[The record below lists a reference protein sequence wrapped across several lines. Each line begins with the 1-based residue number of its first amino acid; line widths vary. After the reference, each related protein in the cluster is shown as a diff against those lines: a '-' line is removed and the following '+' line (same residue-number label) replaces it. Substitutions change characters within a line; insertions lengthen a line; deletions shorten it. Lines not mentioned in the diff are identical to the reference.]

1 MRLVRKG
8 RKLRKQRK
16 QENRR
21 ARLIVHD
28 DPKAVGSE
36 AFRTL
41 RTNLQF
47 TSPDRDLKS
56 ILLTSAG
63 PGEGKSTMAANLAI
77 AWSQLGTRVVL
88 VGCDLRKPVLH
99 EMFHIDNSPGLSTVL
114 AGAASLNDAV
124 IQSKIPNLDIIP
136 AGPIPPNPVELL
148 QSKTMIS
155 IIKKLEEDYDML
167 ILDGTPVIAVTD
179 AAVMANQVDGIVLVV
194 GSNQVPREMVLQA
207 KTLLEQ
213 AQAKLLGVI
222 MNKVKFNESN
232 MYYYY
237 YNEVD
242 HAQ

>member
-1 MRLVRKG
+1 MRFVRKG
-8 RKLRKQRK
+8 RK
-16 QENRR
+16 QENGR

-47 TSPDRDLKS
+47 TSPDQDLKS

-63 PGEGKSTMAANLAI
+63 PGEGKSTVSANLAV
-77 AWSQLGTRVVL
+77 AWSQSGAKVVL

-99 EMFHIDNSPGLSTVL
+99 EMFSIRNVPGLSAVL
-114 AGAASLNDAV
+114 SGAASLKDAIV
-124 IQSKIPNLDIIP
+124 SSNIPGLDVIP
-136 AGPIPPNPVELL
+136 AGPVPPNPAELL
-148 QSKTMIS
+148 QSKAMVSVIEE
-155 IIKKLEEDYDML
+155 LEKSYDMV

-179 AAVMANQVDGIVLVV
+179 AAVMANQVDGIVLVI
-194 GSNQVPREMVLQA
+194 GSNQVPREMALQA
-207 KTLLEQ
+207 KNLLEQ

-222 MNKVKFNESN
+222 MNKVKFKESN

-242 HAQ
+242 QAQ

>member
-1 MRLVRKG
+1 MRFVRKG
-8 RKLRKQRK
+8 RK
-16 QENRR
+16 QENGR

-47 TSPDRDLKS
+47 TSPDQDLKS

-63 PGEGKSTMAANLAI
+63 PGEGKSTVSANLAV
-77 AWSQLGTRVVL
+77 AWSQSGAKVVL

-99 EMFHIDNSPGLSTVL
+99 EMFSIRNVPGLSAVL
-114 AGAASLNDAV
+114 SGAASLKDAIV
-124 IQSKIPNLDIIP
+124 SSNIPGLDVIP
-136 AGPIPPNPVELL
+136 AGPVPPNPAELL
-148 QSKTMIS
+148 QSKAMVSVIEE
-155 IIKKLEEDYDML
+155 LEENYDMV

-179 AAVMANQVDGIVLVV
+179 AAVMANQVDGIVLVI
-194 GSNQVPREMVLQA
+194 GSNQVPREMALQA
-207 KTLLEQ
+207 KTLLDQ

-222 MNKVKFNESN
+222 MNKVKFKESN

-242 HAQ
+242 QAQ

>member
-1 MRLVRKG
+1 MRFVRKG
-8 RKLRKQRK
+8 RK
-16 QENRR
+16 QENGR

-47 TSPDRDLKS
+47 TSPDQDLKS

-63 PGEGKSTMAANLAI
+63 PGEGKSTVSANLAV
-77 AWSQLGTRVVL
+77 AWSQSGAKVVL

-99 EMFHIDNSPGLSTVL
+99 EMFSIRNVPGLSAVL
-114 AGAASLNDAV
+114 SGAASLKDAIV
-124 IQSKIPNLDIIP
+124 SSNIPGLDVIP
-136 AGPIPPNPVELL
+136 AGPLPPNPAELL
-148 QSKTMIS
+148 QSKAMVSVIEE
-155 IIKKLEEDYDML
+155 LEKSYDMV

-179 AAVMANQVDGIVLVV
+179 AAVMANQVDGIVLVI
-194 GSNQVPREMVLQA
+194 GSNQVPREMALQA
-207 KTLLEQ
+207 KNLLEQ

-222 MNKVKFNESN
+222 MNKVKFKESN

-242 HAQ
+242 QAQ

>member
-1 MRLVRKG
+1 MRFVRKG
-8 RKLRKQRK
+8 RK
-16 QENRR
+16 QENGR

-47 TSPDRDLKS
+47 TSPDQDLKS

-63 PGEGKSTMAANLAI
+63 PGEGKSTVSANLAV
-77 AWSQLGTRVVL
+77 AWSQSGAKVVL

-99 EMFHIDNSPGLSTVL
+99 EMFSIRNVPGLSAVL
-114 AGAASLNDAV
+114 SGAASLKDAIV
-124 IQSKIPNLDIIP
+124 SSNIPGLDVIP
-136 AGPIPPNPVELL
+136 AGPLPPNPAELL
-148 QSKTMIS
+148 QSKAMVSVIEE
-155 IIKKLEEDYDML
+155 LEKSYDMV

-179 AAVMANQVDGIVLVV
+179 AAVMANQVDGIVLVI
-194 GSNQVPREMVLQA
+194 GSNQVPREMALQA
-207 KTLLEQ
+207 KNLLEQ

>member
-1 MRLVRKG
+1 MRFVRKG
-8 RKLRKQRK
+8 RK
-16 QENRR
+16 QENGR

-47 TSPDRDLKS
+47 TSPDQDLKS

-63 PGEGKSTMAANLAI
+63 PGEGKSTVSANLAV
-77 AWSQLGTRVVL
+77 AWSQSGAKVVL

-99 EMFHIDNSPGLSTVL
+99 EMFSIRNVPGLSAVL
-114 AGAASLNDAV
+114 SGAASLKDAIV
-124 IQSKIPNLDIIP
+124 SSNIPGLDVIP
-136 AGPIPPNPVELL
+136 AGPLPPNPAELL
-148 QSKTMIS
+148 QSKAMVSVIEE
-155 IIKKLEEDYDML
+155 LEKSYDMV

-179 AAVMANQVDGIVLVV
+179 AAVMANQVDGIVLVI
-194 GSNQVPREMVLQA
+194 GSNQVQREMALQA
-207 KTLLEQ
+207 KNLLEQ

-222 MNKVKFNESN
+222 MNKVKFKESN

-242 HAQ
+242 QAQ

>member
-1 MRLVRKG
+1 MRFVRKG
-8 RKLRKQRK
+8 RK
-16 QENRR
+16 QENGR

-47 TSPDRDLKS
+47 TSPDQDLKS

-63 PGEGKSTMAANLAI
+63 PGEGKSTVSANLAV
-77 AWSQLGTRVVL
+77 AWSQSGAKVVL

-99 EMFHIDNSPGLSTVL
+99 EMFSIRNVPGLSAVL
-114 AGAASLNDAV
+114 SGAASLKDAIV
-124 IQSKIPNLDIIP
+124 SSNIPGLDVIP
-136 AGPIPPNPVELL
+136 AGPVPPNPAELL
-148 QSKTMIS
+148 QSKAMVSVIEE
-155 IIKKLEEDYDML
+155 LEKSYDMV

-179 AAVMANQVDGIVLVV
+179 AAVMANQVDGIVLVI
-194 GSNQVPREMVLQA
+194 GSNQVQREMALQA
-207 KTLLEQ
+207 KNLLEQ

-222 MNKVKFNESN
+222 MNKVKFKESN

-242 HAQ
+242 QAQ

>member
-1 MRLVRKG
+1 MRFVRKG
-8 RKLRKQRK
+8 RK
-16 QENRR
+16 QENGR

-47 TSPDRDLKS
+47 TSPDQDLKS

-63 PGEGKSTMAANLAI
+63 PGEGKSTVSANLAV
-77 AWSQLGTRVVL
+77 AWSQSGAKVVL

-99 EMFHIDNSPGLSTVL
+99 EMFSIRNVPGLSAVL
-114 AGAASLNDAV
+114 SGAASLKDAIV
-124 IQSKIPNLDIIP
+124 SSNIPGLDVIP
-136 AGPIPPNPVELL
+136 AGPVPPNPAELL
-148 QSKTMIS
+148 QSKAMVSVIEE
-155 IIKKLEEDYDML
+155 LEENYDMV

-179 AAVMANQVDGIVLVV
+179 AAVMSNQVDGIVLVI
-194 GSNQVPREMVLQA
+194 GSNQVPREMALQA
-207 KTLLEQ
+207 KTLLDQ

-222 MNKVKFNESN
+222 MNKVKFKESN

-242 HAQ
+242 QAQ

>member
-1 MRLVRKG
+1 MRKG
-8 RKLRKQRK
+8 RK
-16 QENRR
+16 QENGR

-47 TSPDRDLKS
+47 TSPDQDLKS

-63 PGEGKSTMAANLAI
+63 PGEGKSTVSANLAV
-77 AWSQLGTRVVL
+77 AWSQSGAKVVL

-99 EMFHIDNSPGLSTVL
+99 EMFSIRNVPGLSAVL
-114 AGAASLNDAV
+114 SGAASLKDAIV
-124 IQSKIPNLDIIP
+124 SSNIPGLDVIP
-136 AGPIPPNPVELL
+136 AGPLPPNPAELL
-148 QSKTMIS
+148 QSKAMVSVIEE
-155 IIKKLEEDYDML
+155 LEKSYDMV

-179 AAVMANQVDGIVLVV
+179 AAVMANQVDGIVLVI
-194 GSNQVPREMVLQA
+194 GSNQVPREMALQA
-207 KTLLEQ
+207 KNLLEQ

-222 MNKVKFNESN
+222 MNKVKFKESN

-242 HAQ
+242 QAQ

>member
-1 MRLVRKG
+1 MRFVRKG
-8 RKLRKQRK
+8 RK
-16 QENRR
+16 QENGR

-47 TSPDRDLKS
+47 TSPDQDLKS

-63 PGEGKSTMAANLAI
+63 PGEGKSTVSANLAV
-77 AWSQLGTRVVL
+77 AWSQSGAKVVL

-99 EMFHIDNSPGLSTVL
+99 EMFSIRNVPGLSAVL
-114 AGAASLNDAV
+114 SGAASLKDAIV
-124 IQSKIPNLDIIP
+124 SSNIPGLDVIP
-136 AGPIPPNPVELL
+136 AGPLPPNPAELL
-148 QSKTMIS
+148 QSKAMVSVIEE
-155 IIKKLEEDYDML
+155 LEENYDMV

-179 AAVMANQVDGIVLVV
+179 AAVMANQVDGIVLVI
-194 GSNQVPREMVLQA
+194 GSNQVQREMALQA
-207 KTLLEQ
+207 KNLLEQ

-222 MNKVKFNESN
+222 MNKVKFKESN

-242 HAQ
+242 QAQ